1 MIENFKKFL
10 FTAALVLPLF
20 LTCVNAETIPSDRQA
35 LRGINRIGVQVG
47 EISPLA
53 KEKGI
58 NRKYL
63 RENIESKLRS
73 DGIYVVSH
81 DELEKNS
88 EIAYLLITVLLSYN
102 EPIYSYVLMLSLN
115 EKVHMVRDPKIIS
128 NAIPWWRIMKG
139 EHLGNLGLL
148 QEVDKT
154 LIQLINEFSRDYV
167 AVNPAAISIQPGK
180 R

>member
-1 MIENFKKFL
+1 MKNFNKL
-10 FTAALVLPLF
+10 FFCTAVVLPLL
-20 LTCVNAETIPSDRQA
+20 LTCVKAENDPRDRQA
-35 LRGINRIGVQVG
+35 LRGIERIGVQIG

-63 RENIESKLRS
+63 RRNIESKLRS
-73 DGIYVVSH
+73 EGIYVVSH
-81 DELEKNS
+81 DEMKDNS
-88 EIAYLLITVLLSYN
+88 EIPYLLITVLLSYN
-102 EPIYSYVLMLSLN
+102 EPTYSYVLMLGLN
-115 EKVHMVRDPKIIS
+115 EKVHMLRDPKIIS
-128 NAIPWWRIMKG
+128 DAIPWWRIMKG

-167 AVNPAAISIQPGK
+167 AVNPSETSMQPVK
-180 R
+180 K